1 MVVARAVVRE
11 GEPWVRAEMPRRSPR
26 QLPRPGL
33 RNYLAI
39 LACCLV
45 LFAANAV
52 LHGFVTASAAR
63 VQVLAGELTLAEEEA
78 QEIELE
84 MAYLSS
90 YPRIA
95 EDSVTRLAMR
105 APAPGE
111 YRSVPPAAGEVLMI
125 AGRTPQQEYSG
136 LVATVGGWLRDF
148 GQAAASTH

>member
-1 MVVARAVVRE
+1 VT
-11 GEPWVRAEMPRRSPR
+11 
-26 QLPRPGL
+26 
-33 RNYLAI
+33 I

-45 LFAANAV
+45 LLAANAV
-52 LHGFVTASAAR
+52 VHGFVASSVTR
-63 VQVLAGELTLAEEEA
+63 VQVLANGLALAE
-78 QEIELE
+78 QETQDLELE

-111 YRSVPPAAGEVLMI
+111 YRSVPPAAGEVIAI
-125 AGRTPQQEYSG
+125 AGRTPQPEYSG

-148 GQAAASTH
+148 GQTAASTH